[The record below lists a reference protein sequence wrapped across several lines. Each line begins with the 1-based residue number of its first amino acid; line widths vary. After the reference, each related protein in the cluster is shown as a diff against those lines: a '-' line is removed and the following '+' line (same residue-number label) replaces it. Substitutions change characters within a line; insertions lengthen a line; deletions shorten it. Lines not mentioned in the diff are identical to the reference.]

1 MNRNQ
6 TLGMEIEQIVGDR
19 CVPGGFLQKIKEN
32 RNATVIYYCC
42 KVQAPRNETVSAWGT
57 LGNTNLNAPLL
68 RKMVPCTKQRPLGMW
83 KSSS

>member
-6 TLGMEIEQIVGDR
+6 TLGMEIEQIVGNR

-32 RNATVIYYCC
+32 RNAPVIYYSC
-42 KVQAPRNETVSAWGT
+42 KVQAPRNETVSAWET

-68 RKMVPCTKQRPLGMW
+68 RKMVPCTKQRPLGTW

>member
-6 TLGMEIEQIVGDR
+6 TLGMEIEQIVGNR

-32 RNATVIYYCC
+32 RNTTVIYYSC
-42 KVQAPRNETVSAWGT
+42 KVQAPRNETVGAWEA
-57 LGNTNLNAPLL
+57 LSNTNLNAPLL
-68 RKMVPCTKQRPLGMW
+68 RKMVPCTKQRPLGAW